1 MKWRY
6 LAVGGALLHA
16 SVLAAQSN
24 DPPSKQLET
33 YAFRVAVP
41 VVECAIDGSPKG
53 PATQAPPGAKFYFLQ
68 AAKEGTDVVIQFLSW
83 AKSDPNYLAF
93 NVDAGRGAERFK
105 YFCVE
110 RGNFERFA
118 ERIYATW
125 LSSRKLTVGA
135 LVLPVKLRRQPF
147 DFSKDVTV
155 GTTAGAR
162 MRMSP
167 RRESYISLLGGV
179 GLSSATLTSENT
191 NAAVTT
197 TTDRAALTW
206 TVGAMFDVDR
216 FQFGAF
222 IGQDRV
228 SQPNQSDWIYQGKT
242 WLAVG
247 LGYSLFGAESAKAVT
262 GNQ

>member
-1 MKWRY
+1 M
-6 LAVGGALLHA
+6 HA
-16 SVLAAQSN
+16 SILSAQAN
-24 DPPSKQLET
+24 DPGSKQLET
-33 YAFRVAVP
+33 YSFRVAVP
-41 VVECAIDGSPKG
+41 VAQCDIDGAAKQA
-53 PATQAPPGAKFYFLQ
+53 ATQAPPGAKFYFLQ
-68 AAKEGTDVVIQFLSW
+68 AAKNGTDVVIQFLSW

-93 NVDAGRGAERFK
+93 NVEASRGADTFR
-105 YFCVE
+105 YFCVY
-110 RGNFERFA
+110 RGHFDRFS

-135 LVLPVKLRRQPF
+135 LVLPVKMRRQPF

-167 RRESYISLLGGV
+167 RRESYFSLLGGV
-179 GLSSATLTSENT
+179 GLSSASLTSENT
-191 NAAVTT
+191 KSAVTT
-197 TTDRAALTW
+197 PTDRAAVTW

-222 IGQDRV
+222 IGQDRI
-228 SQPNQSDWIYQGKT
+228 SQPNQADWIYQGKT

-247 LGYSLFGAESAKAVT
+247 LGYSLFGAESAKAAT
-262 GNQ
+262 SNQ